1 MKVRGVHTV
10 GKMDNRRLGIKVGKR
25 GGKGRQEEEKEEE
38 EEGGRE
44 EEASNRC

>member
-1 MKVRGVHTV
+1 LKVGGVNTV

-25 GGKGRQEEEKEEE
+25 DGKGRQEEEEE